1 MDVLL
6 YQAILNGILLGGIYI
21 AISIGVSFAFG
32 VMHLINVAQG
42 ELVMLGAFMSYW
54 LYYFVGIDPIFTFPL
69 VFAVFLAIGYVTQK
83 TLVARVMGAPP
94 LMNLVLFFGVSVALA
109 NSALLVWGPFARIT
123 TTQLS
128 GTSFSLGGLTI
139 PVDRALAFLFSL
151 AMILALSVFLRRTRI
166 GMGIV
171 ATAQDREAARLMGVD
186 VERAW
191 AITLGIGFGTAG
203 MAGSL
208 ISSVLSVVPTMGG
221 IYTLL
226 AFFITV
232 LGGMGYLPGTLAGG
246 LLLGILQSLI
256 ITYQGTSM
264 VYLVLFLIL
273 YLVLVFRPKGIFGKG
288 M

>member
-1 MDVLL
+1 MDGLL

-21 AISIGVSFAFG
+21 AISIGLSFAFG
-32 VMHLINVAQG
+32 VMHLINIAQG
-42 ELVMLGAFMSYW
+42 DLVMLGAFMSYW
-54 LYYFVGIDPIFTFPL
+54 IYAFVGIDPIFTFPL
-69 VFAVFLAIGYVTQK
+69 VLVVFFAIGYVTQK

-94 LMNLVLFFGVSVALA
+94 LMNLVLFFGISVALSNGA
-109 NSALLVWGPFARIT
+109 QLSWGPFARIT
-123 TTQLS
+123 TTELS
-128 GTSFSLGGLTI
+128 GTSLSLGELTI
-139 PVDRALAFLFSL
+139 PVMRFLAFFFSF
-151 AMILALSVFLRRTRI
+151 AMILGLYVFLRRTRT
-166 GMGIV
+166 GMAIV

-186 VERAW
+186 VEKAF

-208 ISSVLSVVPTMGG
+208 ICSVLSIVPTMGG
-221 IYTLL
+221 IYSLF

-232 LGGMGYLPGTLAGG
+232 LGGMGYLPGTLVGG

-256 ITYQGTSM
+256 ITYESTSI
-264 VYLVLFLIL
+264 VYLVLFLVL